1 MNEKED
7 KIIEVG
13 IVKTTY
19 PNAEFNVEIQ
29 NGHLVRAGICGKMRK
44 SHFKIIPGDRVKI
57 EISIYDLNKGRI
69 IQRLNQD
76 FSEIPIV
83 KKQSFKKGSARRR
96 KLLFT
101 KIVITRKN
109 GYTKNLVIF
118 FLYTNFYNC

>member
-19 PNAEFNVEIQ
+19 PNAEFNVELQ

-83 KKQSFKKGSARRR
+83 KKMHARV
-96 KLLFT
+96 KTCFLLE
-101 KIVITRKN
+101 
-109 GYTKNLVIF
+109 
-118 FLYTNFYNC
+118 FLK

>member
-1 MNEKED
+1 
-7 KIIEVG
+7 
-13 IVKTTY
+13 
-19 PNAEFNVEIQ
+19 
-29 NGHLVRAGICGKMRK
+29 MRK

-96 KLLFT
+96 KQ
-101 KIVITRKN
+101 
-109 GYTKNLVIF
+109 
-118 FLYTNFYNC
+118 